1 MHFFRSFN
9 LTAICIKLNPS
20 ATKMYCYNL
29 AWHVYFHCCVP
40 PADCWMQMTSSNH
53 VIWQEITC
61 LLQNSPVRFMLV
73 AKYTGKILRCS
84 PTFVHS
90 ICYQMSP
97 PTVGNICSLLF
108 LSYIKKMAIYN
119 SLFWRV
125 TWHNLIAGYRLHGKT
140 VQLGPWK
147 MVAIGCPETS
157 VTICQST
164 PCNVP

>member
-1 MHFFRSFN
+1 MCVTESALYLCTSVLFTLRAKVLFFRSIH
-9 LTAICIKLNPS
+9 LTAICITINPS

-73 AKYTGKILRCS
+73 AKYTGKAMRCS
-84 PTFVHS
+84 PTVVHG

-108 LSYIKKMAIYN
+108 LILNFKK
-119 SLFWRV
+119 
-125 TWHNLIAGYRLHGKT
+125 
-140 VQLGPWK
+140 
-147 MVAIGCPETS
+147 
-157 VTICQST
+157 
-164 PCNVP
+164 